1 MNWSQT
7 NDGSGSGLDAD
18 LIGSPG
24 QMLVFNGTTWEFAE
38 NYPTSI
44 SLQTM
49 MDLTDP
55 NIQEGIVH
63 ILKSS
68 FTDPKMIEKFIR
80 DLSPTE
86 ELRQLRNTIWQM
98 LR

>member
-1 MNWSQT
+1 MT
-7 NDGSGSGLDAD
+7 GE
-18 LIGSPG
+18 PG
-24 QMLVFNGTTWEFAE
+24 QMLVFNGTSWEFAD
-38 NYPTSI
+38 NYPTTI

-63 ILKSS
+63 ILIGS
-68 FTDPKMIEKFIR
+68 FTDPKMIAKFI
-80 DLSPTE
+80 DQLSPTE
-86 ELRQLRNTIWQM
+86 ELKQIRTTIWQM